1 MAEDTI
7 RKRSRSGSPRGRVS
21 VQRDESGFR
30 VRQQQLDAKLP
41 SDGRNNVVSI
51 EDEVAQGAQYVIE
64 NGLRKVP
71 PYYFTYLT
79 FCKLRWRDRKLL
91 DIFTSEFR
99 DKEESYYRRAIQGGQ
114 VYVNDKQADL
124 DTVVRNGEQIRHRT
138 HKHEPPVPAKDIKI
152 VHQDDEL
159 VVIDKPSG
167 IPVCADPRYRI
178 AYIYILT
185 PHL

>member
-1 MAEDTI
+1 MTEETI
-7 RKRSRSGSPRGRVS
+7 RKHSRSSSPKGRTS
-21 VQRDESGFR
+21 VQRDENGFR
-30 VRQQQLDAKLP
+30 MRQQQLDAKLP
-41 SDGRNNVVSI
+41 SDGQNNVVSI

-79 FCKLRWRDRKLL
+79 FCKMRWRDRKLL

-138 HKHEPPVPAKDIKI
+138 HKHEPPVPSKDIKI

-167 IPVCADPRYRI
+167 IPVCPYLLCHTLHI
-178 AYIYILT
+178 FVLT
-185 PHL
+185 QHL

>member
-1 MAEDTI
+1 M
-7 RKRSRSGSPRGRVS
+7 
-21 VQRDESGFR
+21 QRDESGFR